1 DVCSSDLTSP
11 RAALRCCGLAGEAP
25 ARPQYRKAARGD
37 VAAHGVEYRVA
48 ARHRP
53 REVLRTIV
61 DDGVR
66 AEPAHVVVVGRARG
80 ADYARAEVLG
90 ELDREPGHA
99 SRAAVDQHG

>member
-1 DVCSSDLTSP
+1 
-11 RAALRCCGLAGEAP
+11 
-25 ARPQYRKAARGD
+25 KAARGD

-66 AEPAHVVVVGRARG
+66 AEPAHVVVVVRARG

-99 SRAAVDQHG
+99 SRAAVDQHSLACLDLLRILQPSHRRTERRRLVP